1 MKRQIKGANTNIYKT
16 SVKPRI
22 LKKRKRNTGKGGV
35 LNSYR
40 RGRGVFNYLVKG
52 LSKVKKKLPPSLV
65 AVTKRAVKKGTAI
78 AKQQLRDPQVQKAIQ
93 SAVTHG
99 TNLATTHILQKAGIN
114 NIPSSNTY
122 KQQSITKRC
131 KTKKGKRSR
140 RKLLFE

>member
-1 MKRQIKGANTNIYKT
+1 MKRVIKGANTNIYKT

-22 LKKRKRNTGKGGV
+22 LKKRKRSTNKGT
-35 LNSYR
+35 
-40 RGRGVFNYLVKG
+40 RGGGVFNYLVKG

-65 AVTKRAVKKGTAI
+65 DVTKRAVKKGTAI

-99 TNLATTHILQKAGIN
+99 TNLATTHILKKAGID
-114 NIPSSNTY
+114 NIPSSDTY